1 MKNEDEQ
8 TRRELARD
16 PKRKAKAK
24 DSGWKFAYFPYPDT
38 NRDMVKC
45 VLCGNTNHGGI
56 NRFEIGGFGDIV
68 KCPKTTIACNQLVFS
83 NFHIICL

>member
-1 MKNEDEQ
+1 MENEDEQ
-8 TRRELARD
+8 TRRQLAKD
-16 PKRKAKAK
+16 PKRKAKSN
-24 DSGWKFAYFPYPDT
+24 DPGWKFAYFPYPDT